1 LIFTIFEAAKQKTN
15 LSMSKDTKSTATT
28 TFSDTEN
35 SISTLFDLSSV
46 CKKPIELSFS
56 AEKISSD
63 GGLLLLREIEA
74 QTGILQSITN
84 CIHEDRHTGYI
95 KHSTQ
100 SMLTQRVFQIAAG
113 YEDAN
118 DCNTLRDDMVLKI
131 CAEVLPESG
140 NSLSSQPT
148 MSRFENSL
156 SHRDLYK
163 IAVAF
168 VDNFIQSYSHEPP
181 VIILDADDTNSN
193 TYGSQ
198 QLALFNDYYGEYC
211 FMPLHIYEGMSGKLI
226 TTILKPGRRSKTADV
241 FSILQ
246 RIITHLRKEWK
257 STMII
262 VRGDGHFCSKELMAW
277 VAGQNK
283 VHFLTGLTGNKSL
296 NDLARVTIDSAEKQ
310 YINTGIAVKRYHS
323 FDYAAG
329 SWSGAQRVIVKVEVS
344 EKGTNIR
351 YVVTDIRC
359 VRTKALYEHGYCA
372 RGKMELYIKE
382 NKSHLLSDRMSC
394 SRFEANQFRLFM
406 HSAAY
411 VLLHAMREKMLQGT
425 AYATASMKTIRLR
438 LIKVSAYVKEMKT
451 RIKIELPKQ
460 FPDRE
465 VVTNCLGMLN
475 LLRC

>member
-1 LIFTIFEAAKQKTN
+1 MSKCTKSPNTERIFDSENFSSTIFPLT
-15 LSMSKDTKSTATT
+15 
-28 TFSDTEN
+28 
-35 SISTLFDLSSV
+35 SV
-46 CKKPIELSFS
+46 CKKPIEMSFS

-74 QTGILQSITN
+74 RNGILQSITN
-84 CIHEDRHTGYI
+84 CITEDRHPGYV
-95 KHSTQ
+95 KHSIN

-118 DCNTLRDDMVLKI
+118 DCDTLRDDMILKI

-156 SHRDLYK
+156 SRSEIYR

-168 VDNFIQSYSHEPP
+168 VDNFIQSYSEEPAA
-181 VIILDADDTNSN
+181 IILDPDDTNSN
-193 TYGSQ
+193 TYGAQ
-198 QLALFNDYYGEYC
+198 QLALFNEYYGEYC
-211 FMPLHIYEGMSGKLI
+211 YMPLHIYEGQSGKLI
-226 TTILKPGRRSKTADV
+226 ATILKPGRRSKTADV
-241 FSILQ
+241 FSILR
-246 RIITHLRKEWK
+246 RIITHLRKVWK
-257 STMII
+257 NTIII

-277 VAGQNK
+277 TAGQDK
-283 VHFLTGLTGNKSL
+283 VHFLTGLTGNKLL
-296 NDLARVTIDSAEKQ
+296 NDLARITINSAEKQ
-310 YINTGIAVKRYHS
+310 FKSNGKPVKRYHS

-329 SWSGAQRVIVKVEVS
+329 SWSGKQRVIVKVEVS

-372 RGKMELYIKE
+372 RGHMELYIKE
-382 NKSHLLSDRMSC
+382 NKVHLLSDRMSC

-411 VLLHAMREKMLQGT
+411 VLLHALREKMLQGT
-425 AYATASMKTIRLR
+425 EYANATMKTIRLR
-438 LIKVSAYVKEMKT
+438 LIKVAAYVKEIKT

-460 FPDRE
+460 FPDM
-465 VVTNCLGMLN
+465 VVIANCLGKSN
-475 LLRC
+475 GLRC

>member
-1 LIFTIFEAAKQKTN
+1 
-15 LSMSKDTKSTATT
+15 MSKDTKSPNTNPISA
-28 TFSDTEN
+28 TEN
-35 SISTLFDLSSV
+35 FSSTLFNLSPV
-46 CKKPIELSFS
+46 CKKPIEIGFS

-74 QTGILQSITN
+74 RSGILQSITN
-84 CIHEDRHTGYI
+84 CIAEDRHSGYV
-95 KHSTQ
+95 KHSIR

-118 DCNTLRDDMVLKI
+118 DCDTLRDDMILKI

-156 SHRDLYK
+156 SRSELYK

-168 VDNFIQSYSHEPP
+168 VDNFIQSYSEEPP
-181 VIILDADDTNSN
+181 VIILDPDDTNSN
-193 TYGSQ
+193 TYGGQ
-198 QLALFNDYYGEYC
+198 QLTLYNDYYGEYC
-211 FMPLHIYEGMSGKLI
+211 YMPLHIYEGQSGKLI
-226 TTILKPGRRSKTADV
+226 ATILKPGRRSKTADV

-246 RIITHLRKEWK
+246 RIITHLRKVWK
-257 STMII
+257 NTMII

-277 VAGQNK
+277 TAGQDK
-283 VHFLTGLTGNKSL
+283 VHFLTGLTGNKLL
-296 NDLARVTIDSAEKQ
+296 NDLARITINSAEKQ
-310 YINTGIAVKRYHS
+310 FKSTGKPVKRYHS

-351 YVVTDIRC
+351 YVVTDIMC

-372 RGKMELYIKE
+372 RGQMELYIKE
-382 NKSHLLSDRMSC
+382 SKVHLLSDRMSC

-411 VLLHAMREKMLQGT
+411 ILLHAMREKMLQGT
-425 AYATASMKTIRLR
+425 EYANATMKTIRLR
-438 LIKVSAYVKEMKT
+438 LIKVAAYVKEIKT

-460 FPDRE
+460 FPDMD
-465 VVTNCLGMLN
+465 VIANCLGKFN
-475 LLRC
+475 GLRC

>member
-1 LIFTIFEAAKQKTN
+1 
-15 LSMSKDTKSTATT
+15 MSKDTKSPNTNPISAIEN
-28 TFSDTEN
+28 FS
-35 SISTLFDLSSV
+35 STLFNLSPV
-46 CKKPIELSFS
+46 CKKPIEIGFS

-74 QTGILQSITN
+74 RSGILQSITN
-84 CIHEDRHTGYI
+84 CIAEDRHSGYV
-95 KHSTQ
+95 KHSIR

-118 DCNTLRDDMVLKI
+118 DCDTLRDDMILKI

-140 NSLSSQPT
+140 NPLSSQPT

-156 SHRDLYK
+156 SRSELYK

-168 VDNFIQSYSHEPP
+168 VDNFIQSYSEEPP
-181 VIILDADDTNSN
+181 VIILDPDDTNSN
-193 TYGSQ
+193 TYGGQ
-198 QLALFNDYYGEYC
+198 QLTLYNDYYGEYC
-211 FMPLHIYEGMSGKLI
+211 YMPLHIYEGQSGKLI
-226 TTILKPGRRSKTADV
+226 ATILKPGRRSKTADV

-246 RIITHLRKEWK
+246 RIITHLRKVWK
-257 STMII
+257 NTMII

-277 VAGQNK
+277 TAGQDK
-283 VHFLTGLTGNKSL
+283 VHFLTGLTGNKLL
-296 NDLARVTIDSAEKQ
+296 NDLARITINSAEKQ
-310 YINTGIAVKRYHS
+310 FKSTGKPVKRYHS

-372 RGKMELYIKE
+372 RGQMELYIKE
-382 NKSHLLSDRMSC
+382 SKVHLLSDRMSC

-411 VLLHAMREKMLQGT
+411 ILLHAMREKMLQGT
-425 AYATASMKTIRLR
+425 EYANATMKTIRLR
-438 LIKVSAYVKEMKT
+438 LIKVAAYVKEIKT

-460 FPDRE
+460 FPDMD
-465 VVTNCLGMLN
+465 VIANCLGKFN
-475 LLRC
+475 GLRC